1 MQNAAVI
8 PSLIFDLDGTLVDS
22 LPGIAHSLNRALEIH
37 HLPQHSMPD
46 VRGFVGDGLNMLVK
60 RALPEDAR
68 EGLLEIVVAEF
79 KKDYALS
86 WSEGTR
92 PYAAIPLVLKE
103 LQRGGYPL
111 AVLSN
116 KTHEFTRTITRE
128 VFPLIHF
135 TLVLG
140 QQPGVPNKPNP
151 AGAYKIAS
159 AMGCA
164 PENCILIGDSTADI
178 ETAANAGMQ
187 SIAVTW
193 GYHDRPKLIASG
205 ATVFADNP
213 ADLPRLIQ
221 TMVVE

>member
-1 MQNAAVI
+1 MT

-22 LPGIAHSLNRALEIH
+22 LPGIAHSLNRALDVH
-37 HLPQHSMPD
+37 HLPQHSTAD

-68 EGLLEIVVAEF
+68 EGLLETVVAEF

-86 WSEGTR
+86 WPEGTR
-92 PYAAIPLVLKE
+92 AYAAIPLVLKE
-103 LQRGGYPL
+103 LQRGGYQL

-140 QQPGVPNKPNP
+140 QQVGVPHKPHP
-151 AGAYKIAS
+151 AGAFKIAS

-164 PENCILIGDSTADI
+164 PENCILIGDSSADI
-178 ETAANAGMQ
+178 ETAANANMK

-205 ATVFADNP
+205 ATLFADNA

-221 TMVVE
+221 TLEME

>member
-1 MQNAAVI
+1 MHNAAVT

-22 LPGIAHSLNRALEIH
+22 LPGIAHSLNRALDAH
-37 HLPQHSMPD
+37 HLPQHSTLD

-68 EGLLEIVVAEF
+68 EDLLDAVIADF

-86 WSEGTR
+86 WPEGTR
-92 PYAAIPLVLKE
+92 PYDGIPLILKE
-103 LQRGGYPL
+103 FQRSGYPL

-140 QQPGVPNKPNP
+140 QQPGVPHKPYP
-151 AGAYKIAS
+151 AGAFKIAN
-159 AMGCA
+159 AMGCD
-164 PENCILIGDSTADI
+164 PEHCILIGDSSADI
-178 ETAANAGMQ
+178 ETAANANMQ

-193 GYHDRPKLIASG
+193 GYHDRPKLIAAG
-205 ATVFADNP
+205 ATLFADNP
-213 ADLPRLIQ
+213 ADLPRLIRQ
-221 TMVVE
+221 LETD